1 MSYCCLTSI
10 DRETFDHMRARNES
24 TPSMA
29 HPHPDQQ
36 KRFWALSYF
45 TLRNL
50 KINEPFLSYCRMY
63 RCGNPLPTPEDLPK
77 PTLKRWSIF
86 FKEQP

>member
-45 TLRNL
+45 TLR
-50 KINEPFLSYCRMY
+50 I
-63 RCGNPLPTPEDLPK
+63 
-77 PTLKRWSIF
+77 
-86 FKEQP
+86 